1 MGSTAKIYF
10 GCFIAVSIVA
20 IFLLFSMQN
29 SAQLK
34 LDIQDVQRVVSEKE
48 QQVSA
53 IKNDLE
59 LARAA
64 VQDTHE
70 QDNLVAKLKSNIQAK
85 EQEIQDKELE
95 KRAVSQQLADFRTQ
109 LQNQKEIA
117 EKRLAE
123 ISILQ
128 KQQQKDQQL
137 LMKDDD
143 SKAAT
148 EKQKAEFTAA
158 LRLTQKKIAKSEQS
172 LRKVVET
179 LEAKD
184 RVIQMCETNL
194 NKIKSNMIQIQDNDT
209 YEKLNITLI
218 LDELATKANIVE
230 ELTYRLEQAEK
241 AIAQGK

>member
-10 GCFIAVSIVA
+10 GCFIAVCIVV

-48 QQVSA
+48 QQ
-53 IKNDLE
+53 IIEIGKDLE
-59 LARAA
+59 SARAA
-64 VQDTHE
+64 VQDTHA
-70 QDNLVAKLKSNIQAK
+70 QDNLVAELKSNIQAK
-85 EQEIQDKELE
+85 EQEIQDKEIE
-95 KRAVSQQLADFRTQ
+95 KQALSRQLAGFRTQ

-128 KQQQKDQQL
+128 KQQQKDRQL
-137 LMKDDD
+137 FMKDDEN
-143 SKAAT
+143 KAAA

-158 LRLTQKKIAKSEQS
+158 LRLTQEKIAKSEQS

-194 NKIKSNMIQIQDNDT
+194 NKMKSNMIQIQDKDT
-209 YEKLNITLI
+209 YEKLNINLI
-218 LDELATKANIVE
+218 LDELAAKANIVE

-241 AIAQGK
+241 SISQEK